1 MDDIDP
7 VHDADAAPRDAD
19 AAHTEVYPGIYE
31 ACMNTPGFPSSVL
44 RKALNHMKAD
54 KTTAIQFV
62 KMSPEDR
69 NLWITSFLKEHTLI
83 MWLSYGHEEE
93 AGRFYATG
101 QNQFTFILFNAPL
114 MLL

>member
-1 MDDIDP
+1 
-7 VHDADAAPRDAD
+7 
-19 AAHTEVYPGIYE
+19 
-31 ACMNTPGFPSSVL
+31 
-44 RKALNHMKAD
+44 
-54 KTTAIQFV
+54 
-62 KMSPEDR
+62 MSPEDR